1 MFLLVQPICFCPV
14 VLFYHL
20 LLLCPAHEQPSSRM
34 LARSFPSACPWVK
47 SCVSAE
53 GFQQGREMPTK
64 IIFETEDQAMEEV
77 VETAAETKTLKVGR
91 VSRVAGNRLN
101 DPCGRGDVLPR
112 LLHV

>member
-1 MFLLVQPICFCPV
+1 
-14 VLFYHL
+14 
-20 LLLCPAHEQPSSRM
+20 
-34 LARSFPSACPWVK
+34 
-47 SCVSAE
+47 
-53 GFQQGREMPTK
+53 MPTK